1 MYPQLAQALQCQP
14 GNAAEAK
21 SPVADTQGT
30 VGNLIFVHVGQP
42 LSPETGGQTFRSGQR
57 QPGVCAG
64 ILRLGDVSWQSSAES
79 PSKQAVFVW
88 TRNFHEQ
95 AQSMETAM
103 SSPVLREE
111 LGQGQ
116 GLCSQ
121 GTLLS
126 WAGSVLGQE
135 PVVQEASANNLRNTR
150 NKLALRKCCLFSLGD
165 I

>member
-1 MYPQLAQALQCQP
+1 
-14 GNAAEAK
+14 
-21 SPVADTQGT
+21 
-30 VGNLIFVHVGQP
+30 
-42 LSPETGGQTFRSGQR
+42 
-57 QPGVCAG
+57 
-64 ILRLGDVSWQSSAES
+64 
-79 PSKQAVFVW
+79 
-88 TRNFHEQ
+88 
-95 AQSMETAM
+95 METAM

-111 LGQGQ
+111 CQAELGSALGQGQ

-150 NKLALRKCCLFSLGD
+150 NKLALRKCFLFSLGD